1 MELWDLYTEN
11 RIKTG
16 ETHIRGHK
24 LPKDRYHLV
33 VHVWIKNS
41 EGKYLIS
48 KRSKTRI
55 RDPLKFETVG
65 GAVLKGENSLQAAI
79 RETKE
84 EVGIN
89 LNPSSGRLIYSEL
102 RTNIDGI
109 EFNDIKDV
117 WLFEYNGDIDLKSA
131 TTDEVAEIKWMPIEE
146 INNLYKKGLLVNTLG
161 YCFKKIF
168 ML

>member
-16 ETHIRGHK
+16 ETHVRGNP
-24 LPKDRYHLV
+24 LPKDKYHLV
-33 VHVWIKNS
+33 VNVWVKNS

-48 KRSKTRI
+48 RRSRKKSRN
-55 RDPLKFETVG
+55 PLKFETVG

-89 LNPSSGRLIYSEL
+89 LDTKRAKLVYS
-102 RTNIDGI
+102 
-109 EFNDIKDV
+109 DV
-117 WLFEYNGDIDLKSA
+117 RKNLNSILDVYLFEYDGIVDLKSA
-131 TTDEVAEIKWMPIEE
+131 TTDEVESVGWMTIDEIYD
-146 INNLYKKGLLVNTLG
+146 LSKKGLFVHTLN
-161 YCFKKIF
+161 YCFEKVF
-168 ML
+168 GL